1 MIRRHSIKSKLIL
14 YMLIGILIPFSIGMT
29 LVQSNTEAWSYE
41 KSREEASW
49 LLEQTARR
57 VDESFIT
64 VMENTVRLVAQEP
77 HARQAKWPTHLLRE
91 FPAG

>member
-14 YMLIGILIPFSIGMT
+14 YMLIGILIPFSIGMP

>member
-41 KSREEASW
+41 KSREEAS
-49 LLEQTARR
+49 
-57 VDESFIT
+57 
-64 VMENTVRLVAQEP
+64 
-77 HARQAKWPTHLLRE
+77 
-91 FPAG
+91 